1 MSVASG
7 MPVHNGNMKKNLG
20 EQPISRIMVA
30 SGLKPHDL
38 VVHSDEQLT
47 HKMVTRAMK
56 GKRLTPH
63 VRLKVRNALNNVIE
77 KDYSLE
83 DLFTY

>member
-1 MSVASG
+1 ME
-7 MPVHNGNMKKNLG
+7 KNLG

-38 VVHSDEQLT
+38 VVHSGEQLT

-56 GKRLTPH
+56 GRRLTSH
-63 VRLKVRNALNNVIE
+63 VQLKVRNALNNVVG
-77 KDYSLE
+77 KNYSLK